1 MPHVDFPALQR
12 RINRLGVVFSG
23 IVLLAYA
30 AFLIFLVASRTPGV
44 DIGTVPIPPAG
55 FILGL
60 VLMIMVIAV
69 NAVYMRL
76 SSRHVNQLRDKITRD
91 LSQ

>member
-12 RINRLGVVFSG
+12 RINRIGVVFTS

-30 AFLIFLVASRTPGV
+30 AFLIFLVASPTAGV
-44 DIGTVPIPPAG
+44 DIGSVPIPPAG

-69 NAVYMRL
+69 NAVYMWI
-76 SSRHVNQLRDKITRD
+76 SNRHVTHLRDKITRD
-91 LSQ
+91 LSE